1 VSPSLKRSL
10 SLACA
15 LIALPVLLPASARAA
30 DADVFARGSEWCANT
45 RPGHGTLND
54 TDEGQFGPALDI
66 GSPNDYRW
74 PVYAPGDG
82 RVKVYSRGYGSG
94 WGNSV
99 IWTSASGAERIHLAH
114 LDSFGS
120 VGIVEAGEMLGRV
133 GETGIASGP
142 HLHLSAQRDGEPAP
156 VELMNQRIRA
166 GRCYVS
172 TGPIPR
178 YCFGRPVTVLGT
190 SRDEVIEG
198 TSARDVVMA
207 RGGNDAVNGRGGPDR
222 ICGSGGDDNLRG
234 RVGVDLLDGGW
245 GADRLTGGAAE
256 DRLLGMS
263 GDDRI
268 LGHLRNDVL
277 EGAGGYDVLDGGSGT
292 DDCTGGEE
300 RLNCP

>member
-1 VSPSLKRSL
+1 VSHPLKRSL

-15 LIALPVLLPASARAA
+15 LIALPVLLPVSARAA
-30 DADVFARGSEWCANT
+30 DADVFARGSEWCATT

-54 TDEGQFGPALDI
+54 PDEGRFGPALDI
-66 GSPNDYRW
+66 GSPKDFRW

-99 IWTSASGAERIHLAH
+99 IWTSSGGDERIHLAH
-114 LDSFGS
+114 LDSFGATGS
-120 VGIVEAGEMLGRV
+120 VAAGEMVGRV

-142 HLHLSAQRDGEPAP
+142 HLHLSAQRDGDAAP
-156 VELMNQRIRA
+156 VVLMGQRIRS

-190 SRDEVIEG
+190 SRDDVIEG
-198 TSARDVVMA
+198 TYTRDVVMA

-222 ICGSGGDDNLRG
+222 ICGGGGDDNLRG

-245 GADRLTGGAAE
+245 GGDRLTGGAAE
-256 DRLLGMS
+256 DRLLGKS

-277 EGAGGYDVLDGGSGT
+277 EGAQGYDVLDGGPGT
-292 DDCTGGEE
+292 DECTGGEE
-300 RLNCP
+300 RINCP